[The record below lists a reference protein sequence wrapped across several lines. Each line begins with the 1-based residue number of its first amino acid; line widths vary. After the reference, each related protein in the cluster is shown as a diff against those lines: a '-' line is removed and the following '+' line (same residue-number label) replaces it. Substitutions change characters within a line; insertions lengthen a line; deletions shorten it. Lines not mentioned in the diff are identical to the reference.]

1 MLEEE
6 GENPFPIA
14 QSIKADDGL
23 LVAVAAFR
31 CKFPGGEEREEERGV
46 RGMWSVMEVQD
57 RKDRT
62 SLALLH
68 YALEKCNQNK

>member
-31 CKFPGGEEREEERGV
+31 CKFPGGEEREKERGV
-46 RGMWSVMEVQD
+46 RGMWSVMEVQVHD
-57 RKDRT
+57 KKDKT
-62 SLALLH
+62 SLAILH
-68 YALEKCNQNK
+68 YA